1 MHLPDFVDSWTS
13 ASLNQSNQL
22 MIFVEGRMTNSPHR
36 SKYTITVPLSE
47 MKVHAYRATAAS
59 TNASF
64 SWGTLRL
71 PRSWIVEGW
80 TTNAAIE
87 TDWKPAP
94 IGPPITNT
102 WELQLLTHAPTLKPL
117 PGTERTLYPLIDA
130 RTNSAA
136 WPSPLEFIYID
147 STHPEAFT
155 HVEAETVQV
164 PVNND
169 AVPDPLHHPLVL
181 RRRRS
186 LLIRPNKSISLPSSH
201 ESCAAHTLGI
211 TKRKETVCTEPCGKS
226 LHNPEGS
233 AEGAPPHPEFSGR
246 PLSTT

>member
-169 AVPDPLHHPLVL
+169 GYYALLPLAIAGDIATSPFQILFIIL
-181 RRRRS
+181 W
-186 LLIRPNKSISLPSSH
+186 
-201 ESCAAHTLGI
+201 
-211 TKRKETVCTEPCGKS
+211 
-226 LHNPEGS
+226 
-233 AEGAPPHPEFSGR
+233 FSGGGG
-246 PLSTT
+246 PC